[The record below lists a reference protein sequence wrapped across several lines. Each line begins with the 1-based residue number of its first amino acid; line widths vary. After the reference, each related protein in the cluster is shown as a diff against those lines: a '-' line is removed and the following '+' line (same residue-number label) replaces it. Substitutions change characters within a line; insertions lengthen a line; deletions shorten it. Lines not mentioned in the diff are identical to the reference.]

1 MSDESYAKEEAI
13 TRDRR
18 GNCCIGLN
26 GQQNHASVLR
36 LFCGGRELTTREM
49 LQIDKEV
56 EMVRTKRVIIGVAVA
71 GTVAGVSYAL
81 AQRRKPHLIAE
92 PEASDSFTNP
102 VLIINPH
109 SGSGKAA
116 KIGLVEKAQ
125 GLGLDTVV
133 RKKGEKLGDLA
144 NTAVDNGCDH
154 LIIAGGDGSLAR
166 VAKIAIERNVPFS
179 CVPSGTRNHFAM
191 DLGLDRSDP
200 LKALRTAFGGIEF
213 RVDVGRIG
221 KKLFLNNVSFGIY
234 ADAIAE
240 TGYREHKTESLV
252 DAASEHIEEPDA
264 RLSISDPDGRV
275 HDDIGVLLASNNP
288 YRFIGA
294 PDFAGRARLDT
305 GTLGVIMADREA
317 VKETSLKHSD
327 VKRWSAPHVT
337 VDSTNKKVH
346 VGIDGSLHNV
356 KAPVEIHI
364 DHAVLRVVL
373 PTQLVADEIDET
385 AGIDEATLAHLSGP
399 TS

>member
-1 MSDESYAKEEAI
+1 M
-13 TRDRR
+13 
-18 GNCCIGLN
+18 
-26 GQQNHASVLR
+26 
-36 LFCGGRELTTREM
+36 
-49 LQIDKEV
+49 
-56 EMVRTKRVIIGVAVA
+56 AVA

-125 GLGLDTVV
+125 GFGIDTVV
-133 RKKGEKLGDLA
+133 RNKGEKIGDLA

-166 VAKIAIERNVPFS
+166 VAKVAIERNVPFS

-200 LKALRTAFGGIEF
+200 TKALQTAFGGVEF
-213 RVDVGRIG
+213 QVDVGRIG

-240 TGYREHKTESLV
+240 AGYREHKTESLAE
-252 DAASEHIEEPDA
+252 AAKANVEDPDA
-264 RLSISDPDGRV
+264 HLSVVDPDGTS

-305 GTLGVIMADREA
+305 GTLGVILADREA
-317 VKETSLKHSD
+317 VGDTNLKHSD
-327 VKRWSAPHVT
+327 VKRWSAPQVT
-337 VDSTNKKVH
+337 VGSTHKKVH
-346 VGIDGSLHNV
+346 VGIDGSLHKV
-356 KAPVEIHI
+356 KAPVDIHI

-373 PTQLVADEIDET
+373 PTELVAGEIRDS
-385 AGIDEATLAHLSGP
+385 ADIDDAALADLSGP

>member
-1 MSDESYAKEEAI
+1 MGPS
-13 TRDRR
+13 R
-18 GNCCIGLN
+18 
-26 GQQNHASVLR
+26 
-36 LFCGGRELTTREM
+36 
-49 LQIDKEV
+49 
-56 EMVRTKRVIIGVAVA
+56 RVITIIAVTGAAAGVA
-71 GTVAGVSYAL
+71 YAL

-92 PEASDSFTNP
+92 PESSDSFTHP
-102 VLIINPH
+102 VLIVNPH

-116 KIGLVEKAQ
+116 KIGLVDKAE
-125 GLGLDTVV
+125 GLGIETVV
-133 RKKGEKLGDLA
+133 RKKGEKIGDLA

-166 VAKIAIERNVPFS
+166 VAKVAIERNVPFS

-191 DLGLDRSDP
+191 DLGLDRDDP
-200 LKALRTAFGGIEF
+200 ARALATAFGGVEF
-213 RVDVGRIG
+213 KVDVGRIG

-252 DAASEHIEEPDA
+252 EAAKADIKDSDVH
-264 RLSISDPDGRV
+264 LSIQDPDGTT

-305 GTLGVIMADREA
+305 GSLGVILADRESIGQ
-317 VKETSLKHSD
+317 TRLRHSD
-327 VKRWSAPHVT
+327 IVQWSAPQVT

-346 VGIDGSLHNV
+346 VGIDGSLHKV
-356 KAPVEIHI
+356 KAPVDIHI
-364 DHAVLRVVL
+364 DHSVLRVVL
-373 PTQLVADEIDET
+373 PTALVERELQES
-385 AGIDEATLAHLSGP
+385 GEESDEALAHLSGP

>member
-1 MSDESYAKEEAI
+1 MKCS
-13 TRDRR
+13 
-18 GNCCIGLN
+18 N
-26 GQQNHASVLR
+26 R
-36 LFCGGRELTTREM
+36 L
-49 LQIDKEV
+49 IAV
-56 EMVRTKRVIIGVAVA
+56 VIVGGVA
-71 GTVAGVSYAL
+71 AGVAL
-81 AQRRKPHLIAE
+81 ALAKRRKPHLIAE
-92 PEASDSFTNP
+92 PESSDTFTHP

-116 KIGLVEKAQ
+116 KIGLTDKAE
-125 GLGLDTVV
+125 GLGIETVV

-166 VAKIAIERNVPFS
+166 VAKIAIERDVPFS
-179 CVPSGTRNHFAM
+179 CIPSGTRNHFAM

-200 LKALRTAFGGIEF
+200 TTALQTAFGGIEF

-240 TGYREHKTESLV
+240 SGYREHKTESLAE
-252 DAASEHIEEPDA
+252 AAGENIADPDA
-264 RLSISDPDGRV
+264 RLSIEDPDGTV
-275 HDDIGVLLASNNP
+275 HADIGVLLASNNP

-305 GTLGVIMADREA
+305 GNLGVILADREA
-317 VKETSLKHSD
+317 VGQTDLRHSD
-327 VKRWSAPHVT
+327 VKRWSAPQVT
-337 VDSTNKKVH
+337 VGSTEKKVH
-346 VGIDGSLHNV
+346 VGIDGSLHKV
-356 KAPVEIHI
+356 KAPVDIHI
-364 DHAVLRVVL
+364 DRGVLRVVL
-373 PTQLVADEIDET
+373 PTELVVGELDDAADIN
-385 AGIDEATLAHLSGP
+385 EAALSYLSGP